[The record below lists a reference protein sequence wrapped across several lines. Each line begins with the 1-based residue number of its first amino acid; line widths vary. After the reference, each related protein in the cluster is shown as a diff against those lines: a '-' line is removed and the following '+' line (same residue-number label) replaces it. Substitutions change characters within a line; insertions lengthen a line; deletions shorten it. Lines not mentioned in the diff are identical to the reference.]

1 MKKLVTVGLLLCA
14 VSVMA
19 DSIKVMPNFGPYNV
33 GNGGEYTVLPD
44 FSVSGYVS
52 GVTSDLVQKGT
63 FQTFCV
69 EKRETISAGDTY
81 DVDPPNT
88 VTVKTGKTLNLATA
102 WLYWR
107 FANGSLAA
115 LGYNYAP
122 AGRLSS
128 AAALQN
134 DLWYLMGWGGNPGD
148 FANAAMLHF
157 GKDESG
163 EPIWKTENDGKY
175 PVGILNLWSTGQ
187 KGGRIDRQDVL
198 VLTGVPDGGLTL
210 ALLSMGLA
218 SLGCLARRNR
228 R

>member
-44 FSVSGYVS
+44 FNVSGYVS

-69 EKRETISAGDTY
+69 EKTETLSAGGTY
-81 DVDPPNT
+81 QVTPNT
-88 VTVKTGKTLNLATA
+88 VTVTTGKQLNLATA
-102 WLYWR
+102 WLYWK
-107 FANGSLAA
+107 FATGNLG
-115 LGYNYAP
+115 GYNYADNP
-122 AGRLSS
+122 LGGRLVS
-128 AAALQN
+128 AGALQN
-134 DLWYLMGWGGNPGD
+134 DLWYLMGWGGTAGA
-148 FANAAMLHF
+148 FAIAAQTAVGMANWNLPNA
-157 GKDESG
+157 G
-163 EPIWKTENDGKY
+163 TY
-175 PVGILNLWSTGQ
+175 PVAILNLWSLGQ
-187 KGGRIDRQDVL
+187 QDARIPRQDVL